1 MEDGG
6 RWHKGQWSSV
16 PAAAFVLDPKI
27 FSFFAPFSPSW
38 EGPLFLCRKEQ
49 KFLSAP
55 SSTSSLPVPSLFPRL
70 RPLPPEADREPK
82 LAELDGVKN
91 SRPSRSPSLLHG
103 SKIKRVAC
111 GFTSFGGTWAIFHVY
126 CSQRKIVHKDC

>member
-1 MEDGG
+1 MRNAEKFAKVYPSLHLANPIPRRRRVRRREREGIDLSFPLFRAGEGG
-6 RWHKGQWSSV
+6 ERKEGGWRTVGGGTKGQWSSV

-70 RPLPPEADREPK
+70 RPPPGGRQGA
-82 LAELDGVKN
+82 
-91 SRPSRSPSLLHG
+91 
-103 SKIKRVAC
+103 KI
-111 GFTSFGGTWAIFHVY
+111 G
-126 CSQRKIVHKDC
+126 